1 MEKTTQSLLIVLA
14 IILLGNA
21 IQTFKLA
28 PSFFDAYFDL
38 TATKLTV
45 AAVVL
50 AASAIGLMI
59 FLQNRNRE
67 GFQTPSPMEKWK
79 QLQKDFSVAEVCAL
93 KKNLDSKVF
102 AVMKGEPPNEISAE
116 QARERTNKVFEAT
129 TRYGVIDCELVE
141 LVNKA
146 KDIDSFFEAIQRLPT
161 SFCVQVYD
169 TVKRMS
175 FLLEN
180 QYKEFQKEKAK
191 AELEKK
197 KNEGFIDRSV
207 GICSPAVVEER
218 RKFLR
223 EKKLDQA
230 AQSCLLPEEVPLEEK
245 ETIASNH
252 IQKMLD
258 FYGQS
263 LRPPNAKLE
272 DLAQTPTIQ
281 EMMEKSLKIAAF
293 FDKNE
298 KDAKEGK
305 LFKPLE

>member
-1 MEKTTQSLLIVLA
+1 
-14 IILLGNA
+14 
-21 IQTFKLA
+21 
-28 PSFFDAYFDL
+28 
-38 TATKLTV
+38 
-45 AAVVL
+45 
-50 AASAIGLMI
+50 
-59 FLQNRNRE
+59 
-67 GFQTPSPMEKWK
+67 
-79 QLQKDFSVAEVCAL
+79 
-93 KKNLDSKVF
+93 
-102 AVMKGEPPNEISAE
+102 MKGEPPNEISAE

-191 AELEKK
+191 AEPEK